1 MTICT
6 EHQDTLWM
14 DVFGELDSAHRPI
27 WEKHLQNCR
36 ACRVEKKR
44 LVHLLGQVKTTME
57 TPALTDVQSEA
68 LTRSI
73 TRRLQQEGHASR
85 WKQWFTTNPQR
96 LIPVL
101 ATACIFVVVLSIF
114 SYNQFFKNASMQSTT
129 QFSAQAL
136 PAEDLDVIANLEVLK
151 KLDYLQKLEQFVE
164 TPPNGDLSTKQPKGT
179 KKNATLFV

>member
-1 MTICT
+1 MTTCT

-14 DVFGELDSAHRPI
+14 DVYGELDSAHRPI
-27 WEKHLQNCR
+27 WEKHLQDCR
-36 ACRVEKKR
+36 ACRVEKER
-44 LVHLLGQVKTTME
+44 LVHLLGQVKATME
-57 TPALTDVQSEA
+57 TPELTRDQSEA

-73 TRRLQQEGHASR
+73 TSRLQRERHASR
-85 WKQWFTTNPQR
+85 WKQWFIAKPQR

-114 SYNQFFKNASMQSTT
+114 SYNQFFKSASMQTTT

-151 KLDYLQKLEQFVE
+151 KLDYLQKLEQIVE
-164 TPPNGDLSTKQPKGT
+164 TSQNGDLSIKQPKGT